1 MALLT
6 NQIHVFMDSM
16 TGMASWTFFS
26 SLLGKERRDIRS
38 LGHQKKGI
46 VCMLLKERWIIKNCS
61 LFRRCSELLH
71 YRDMCLLDILQFTE
85 QERDT

>member
-6 NQIHVFMDSM
+6 NHIHIFMDSM

-38 LGHQKKGI
+38 LGHQKKEI
-46 VCMLLKERWIIKNCS
+46 VCMLLKERWIIRN
-61 LFRRCSELLH
+61 SEGAAN
-71 YRDMCLLDILQFTE
+71 YCITETCLLDILQFTE
-85 QERDT
+85 QERADGNDT